1 MIQALNGQ
9 ELIYRDS
16 YSTNSSSSDGSFYVG
31 ASSSS
36 TEKYAFCND
45 GSFYYSPYT
54 SASGSGLD
62 AQTNNAN
69 DSDGGTWNVLNM
81 GGSVVIKLIYTDGTV
96 IYSPI
101 SRDNGFYFGEHKI

>member
-1 MIQALNGQ
+1 MTEAFIIQIRHIPL
-9 ELIYRDS
+9 LR
-16 YSTNSSSSDGSFYVG
+16 
-31 ASSSS
+31 
-36 TEKYAFCND
+36 
-45 GSFYYSPYT
+45 
-54 SASGSGLD
+54 SGLD

-101 SRDNGFYFGEHKI
+101 SRDNGYYYWGTKIYQGTQSYCN

>member
-1 MIQALNGQ
+1 M
-9 ELIYRDS
+9 
-16 YSTNSSSSDGSFYVG
+16 
-31 ASSSS
+31 
-36 TEKYAFCND
+36 TEAFLL
-45 GSFYYSPYT
+45 FKFVYT

-101 SRDNGFYFGEHKI
+101 SRDNGYYYFGNKNIPKDPVAIVINSKRNFYPYQTIKKNAPLYRKPLAYP